1 MLDSG
6 GSINMGTHIRGTG
19 RVGTYSFGPE
29 AHGVLAPGLGVEPTR
44 PALEGEILTV
54 GWPGKSLKLLIFSG
68 E

>member
-1 MLDSG
+1 
-6 GSINMGTHIRGTG
+6 MGTHIRGTG
-19 RVGTYSFGPE
+19 RVDTYSFVPE